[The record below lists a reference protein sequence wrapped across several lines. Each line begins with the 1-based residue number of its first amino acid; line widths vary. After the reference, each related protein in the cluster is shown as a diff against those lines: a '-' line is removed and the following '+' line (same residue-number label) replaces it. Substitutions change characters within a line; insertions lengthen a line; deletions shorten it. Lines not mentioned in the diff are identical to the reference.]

1 MLGFMSA
8 SPLGPPHPDRLA
20 FVAIGDSFTE
30 GLSDPGP
37 AGAFRGWADRV
48 AEGLAPRVGALRYAN
63 LAVRGKLVRQIVG
76 EQVPE
81 AIALKPDLVALS
93 AGGNDII
100 RPGGSPDRVA
110 RVFESGVAR
119 LREAGARVL
128 ICTAGDLGGQPVMR
142 HLRGR
147 VATYNMNLWGIAQKY
162 DCPVVDLWWMRVL
175 QDRRAWN
182 EDRLHLSSDGHRRV
196 ALRALEVLGVTP
208 EEDWRA
214 PLPPDE
220 AVGWSTARHED
231 LRWAREY
238 LVPWVR
244 RRIRGVSSGDGR
256 VAKRPT
262 LEPVR

>member
-1 MLGFMSA
+1 MNA
-8 SPLGPPHPDRLA
+8 SSFAPQLPDSLA

-30 GLSDPGP
+30 GLSDPGVD
-37 AGAFRGWADRV
+37 GAFRGWADRV
-48 AEGLAPRVGALRYAN
+48 AEGLAGHVTDLRYAN

-81 AIALKPDLVALS
+81 AIALNPDLVALS

-100 RPGGSPDRVA
+100 RPGGDPDRVA

-119 LREAGARVL
+119 LRAAGARVL
-128 ICTAGDLGGQPVMR
+128 ICTGGDLGWQPVMR

-147 VATYNMNLWGIAQKY
+147 VATYNMHLWGIAQKY
-162 DCPVVDLWWMRVL
+162 DCSVVDLWWMRVL
-175 QDRRAWN
+175 QDGRAWSG
-182 EDRLHLSSDGHRRV
+182 DRLHLSADGHRRV

-220 AVGWSTARHED
+220 PVAWSAARQED

-244 RRIRGVSSGDGR
+244 RRIQGVSSGDGR
-256 VAKRPT
+256 AAKRPT
-262 LEPVR
+262 LGPLR